1 MSDIVWAVDPTKD
14 HLSDLSQ
21 RMRRYI
27 SDVCTARQIEF
38 RFDTPAGERDLDL
51 GANIRREV
59 FLLFKEG
66 VANMVRHSGC
76 SRAALEFRQG
86 DGELLLRIADNGRGF
101 DPAVASEGHG
111 LRSMQERTAAL
122 GGHFAA
128 ISAPGRGTI
137 LTFRI
142 PIVEGSAAAASA
154 VTGGAAT

>member
-1 MSDIVWAVDPTKD
+1 
-14 HLSDLSQ
+14 
-21 RMRRYI
+21 MRRYI

-38 RFDTPAGERDLDL
+38 RFDTPANERDLDL

-76 SRAALEFRQG
+76 SKAALEFRQG

-101 DPAVASEGHG
+101 NPAAASEGHG
-111 LRSMQERTAAL
+111 LRSMQERAGAL
-122 GGHFAA
+122 GGHFEAET
-128 ISAPGRGTI
+128 APGRGTI

-142 PIVEGSAAAASA
+142 PVVESSAAAASA
-154 VTGGAAT
+154 GTSGAAT